1 MLSFCFSSMNWAK
14 NFREFG
20 FWYVWLKNNLMM
32 RRMLQN
38 CGYME
43 QIRYQIQATFLMISS
58 CFSSMNW
65 AKNFREFGFW
75 YVWLKNIHIMT
86 RMLQNCGYIEP
97 MRYQIQVKPTMPL
110 RNRPSNSF
118 KDLDLMKHWDLL
130 PSTKSQFLV
139 F

>member
-75 YVWLKNIHIMT
+75 YVWLTSWPEYCRIVAILNQWGIKYKWNPPCLYGI
-86 RMLQNCGYIEP
+86 G
-97 MRYQIQVKPTMPL
+97 QVILSRTWIL
-110 RNRPSNSF
+110 WNTEIGRLGRP
-118 KDLDLMKHWDLL
+118 
-130 PSTKSQFLV
+130 
-139 F
+139 